1 MTLLQATV
9 LGIVQGLTELLPVS
23 SSGHL
28 AIVPRLFGWDDTP
41 IGFAVA
47 VHIGTLCAVLVYF
60 RNRIMRILRGIWRR
74 IRGNAPSD
82 VEAED
87 AIEQTRF
94 TWMIILSMAPAVV
107 AAVLF
112 EDVVERT
119 FGDIQAVGGFLIITA
134 IILWASERS
143 SKQRTADR
151 SGRRIVTWI
160 DALLVGLAQ
169 AFALFPGI
177 SRSGATIGAGLVRGL
192 TPVTS
197 VRFAFLMS
205 IPVIFGG
212 GLYEGLKAAR
222 NGFGDVD
229 VFPYLIGAIAA
240 ALSTWVAIVLVF
252 RAVRRGKLVWFSVYC
267 ALVGSL
273 CLVVGSPP
281 A

>member
-1 MTLLQATV
+1 MTLLQAIV

-47 VHIGTLCAVLVYF
+47 VHLGTLCAVLVYF
-60 RNRIMRILRGIWRR
+60 RNRIMRILRGVWWR
-74 IRGNAPSD
+74 IRANAPSD
-82 VEAED
+82 IEARD
-87 AIEQTRF
+87 AVAQTRYA
-94 TWMIILSMAPAVV
+94 WMVILSMTPAVV

-119 FGDIQAVGGFLIITA
+119 FGDTRAVGGFLIVTA
-134 IILWASERS
+134 VILWASERS
-143 SKQRTADR
+143 SKRTK
-151 SGRRIVTWI
+151 SSGTGRRLVSWV
-160 DALLVGLAQ
+160 DALAMGLAQ
-169 AFALFPGI
+169 AFALFPGL
-177 SRSGATIGAGLVRGL
+177 SRSGATIGAGLLRGL
-192 TPVTS
+192 TPVAA

-212 GLYEGLKAAR
+212 GLYEALKAAR

-229 VFPYLIGAIAA
+229 VLLYLIGAIAA

-267 ALVGSL
+267 GLVGLL
-273 CLVVGSPP
+273 CLTVGLPP